1 MRQTSTSCEYK
12 LQLFSRPDRCATGYP
27 ARLTR
32 RGAAKSLISLKLPGE
47 YAVPV
52 FFFNPY
58 GMEFLGAH
66 QWGAATA
73 SSYGCVFFIL
83 MWFTFYLVSLV
94 SLSLLER
101 KGSKDKGFR
110 APGECAG

>member
-1 MRQTSTSCEYK
+1 MLQTSTSCEYNFN
-12 LQLFSRPDRCATGYP
+12 LFWAAKGCAAVYP
-27 ARLTR
+27 ARLSR
-32 RGAAKSLISLKLPGE
+32 LGAPKSLILLKLPGE
-47 YAVPV
+47 CAVPV

-58 GMEFLGAH
+58 GMEFLGSH

-94 SLSLLER
+94 SLSLIKR
-101 KGSKDKGFR
+101 KGNKNKGFR